1 MRHPVRPADLRR
13 RRQQPRRQPAAALA
27 LALFLML
34 GAAIAPVAVQ
44 AQPAQEA
51 GGLPPAGQAE
61 SLQALLARVL
71 ARDPQVRVA
80 QLLMQATEE
89 RRLQA
94 RSRLGPSVGVTVVR
108 GTSQEIEFGRALERR
123 TDRAEAALRWNLYN
137 YGNDAAELDGAARDV
152 IAAAEDLRRAREE
165 VVERIAD
172 PYAELLRIDGLL
184 PRSADRLA
192 TVRRLVQ
199 QVLRQAALGKV
210 SDADALQAQA
220 SLLDAEIAHEQTLS
234 EHASARERLAVLVG
248 GDVPTVMPVR
258 LSPAAAEANLAQP
271 HPGLVAAAK
280 DRALAARL
288 RVRPVLSLLAPRVDL
303 DYRQRLS
310 DRTTPQSTNE
320 QRNGW
325 SLTARWELPVGGEN
339 QARRAENERRAEA
352 AEAEAERVLQNV
364 LSELV
369 ALGPRIA
376 NAERAVGQ
384 IEGQIAQ
391 YTALVRAGELQFEA
405 GRRSLSQLVQLHD
418 SRFAAEQRRAEQAHR
433 LLGARL
439 RQLALSGA
447 LLPALGLSGD

>member
-1 MRHPVRPADLRR
+1 MRHLIRPAEPRR

-27 LALFLML
+27 LAFFLML
-34 GAAIAPVAVQ
+34 GAAIAPLAVQ

-51 GGLPPAGQAE
+51 GSPPASPAE

-71 ARDPQVRVA
+71 GRDPQVRVA

-94 RSRLGPSVGVTVVR
+94 RSRLGPSVGVTVTR
-108 GTSQEIEFGRALERR
+108 GTSQEVEFGRALERR

-137 YGNDAAELDGAARDV
+137 YGNDVAELDGAARDV

-234 EHASARERLAVLVG
+234 EHASARERLAALVG
-248 GDVPTVMPVR
+248 GDVPTVMPV
-258 LSPAAAEANLAQP
+258 LLPPAAAEANLAQP

-303 DYRQRLS
+303 DYRQQLS

-352 AEAEAERVLQNV
+352 AEAEADRVLQNV

-433 LLGARL
+433 LFGARL